1 LSEQIAA
8 NKRKTFILM
17 LGFALPLLIV
27 GAVLVLLAGAGPIGF
42 VVVAV
47 LVIGASVALYAY
59 SDKAALAISHANPAD
74 EQQQARLYNLVEG
87 LCIASGLPMPK
98 LYIIDDDAPN
108 AFSTGLNPKRAA
120 IVVTTGLLEKLN
132 RLELEGVLAHELSHI
147 RNYDILPMTLT
158 VMMARMLVFAP
169 VIASV
174 TKFAV
179 SPQREYDADA
189 SGAQLTRYPPG
200 LISALEKL
208 QGDTTSIHSASKATA
223 HLWIEQPLANDAG
236 PGRPSHQLFD
246 THPPLGDRIRAL
258 QAM

>member
-8 NKRKTFILM
+8 NKRKTFILIF
-17 LGFALPLLIV
+17 GFVLPLLIV
-27 GAVLVLLAGAGPIGF
+27 GAVLVLLLSAGPIGF
-42 VVVAV
+42 AVVAV
-47 LVIGASVALYAY
+47 LVIGAALALYFN
-59 SDKAALAISHANPAD
+59 SDKMALAISHAKPAD
-74 EQQQARLYNLVEG
+74 EQKYARLYNIVEG
-87 LCIASGLPMPK
+87 LCIASGLPAPR

-120 IVVTTGLLEKLN
+120 IVVTTGLLDKMN
-132 RLELEGVLAHELSHI
+132 RIELEGVLAHELSHI
-147 RNYDILPMTLT
+147 RNYDILPTTLT
-158 VMMARMLVFAP
+158 VAMARVLIFAP
-169 VIASV
+169 LIASV

-208 QGDTTSIHSASKATA
+208 QGDTTSIQSASKATA
-223 HLWIEQPLANDAG
+223 HLWIEQPLAVAG
-236 PGRPSHQLFD
+236 PGRPGQLFD